1 MNFINGAQLLDYCE
15 KNNKKIS
22 EAMFERETTHL
33 EADPERT
40 MEKMRKAYSI
50 MKGSVKKPMEEDI
63 VSMGGMI
70 GGESKKLH
78 TLRNEGKNLCGSLV
92 SKAIAYA
99 MGVLEVNASMGLI
112 VAAPTAGSSGVIP
125 GVLCSV
131 QEEYGFTDEEI
142 VQALFNAGGI
152 GYLITRNAT
161 TAGAEGGCQAEVGSA
176 SAMAASAV
184 VELMGGTPS
193 QCMDAASLAIVN
205 ILGLVCDPIGG
216 LVENP
221 CQNRNAMGASNA
233 LVAAELVLAGIKSIT
248 PIDET
253 IEVMYAVGKSIP
265 SELRET
271 SMGGLA
277 VAKSACETCR
287 ACAEKRKKAK

>member
-1 MNFINGAQLLDYCE
+1 MNFINGAQLLEYCE
-15 KNNKKIS
+15 SNNKKIS

-63 VSMGGMI
+63 ISMGGMI

-131 QEEYGFTDEEI
+131 QEEYGFSDEEI

-184 VELMGGTPS
+184 VELFGGTPR

-233 LVAAELVLAGIKSIT
+233 LVAAELVLAGVKSIT

-253 IEVMYAVGKSIP
+253 IEVMYAVGKSLP

-287 ACAEKRKKAK
+287 ACAEKRNKK

>member
-1 MNFINGAQLLDYCE
+1 MNFINGAQLLEYCE
-15 KNNKKIS
+15 KENKKIS
-22 EAMFERETTHL
+22 EAMFEREVTHL

-63 VSMGGMI
+63 ISMGGMI

-131 QEEYGFTDEEI
+131 QEEYGFSDEEI

-184 VELMGGTPS
+184 VELFGGTPR

-277 VAKSACETCR
+277 IAKSACETCR
-287 ACAEKRKKAK
+287 ACAEKRKKN

>member
-1 MNFINGAQLLDYCE
+1 MNFTNGAQLLEYCE

-63 VSMGGMI
+63 ISMGGMI

-131 QEEYGFTDEEI
+131 QEEYGFSDEEI

-184 VELMGGTPS
+184 VELFGGTPR

-287 ACAEKRKKAK
+287 ACAEKRKKN

>member
-1 MNFINGAQLLDYCE
+1 MNFINGAQLLEYCE
-15 KNNKKIS
+15 KENKKIS

-40 MEKMRKAYSI
+40 MERMRKAYSI

-63 VSMGGMI
+63 ISMGGMI

-131 QEEYGFTDEEI
+131 QEEYGFSDEDI
-142 VQALFNAGGI
+142 VQALFNSGGI

-184 VELMGGTPS
+184 VELFGGTPR

-287 ACAEKRKKAK
+287 ACAEKRKKY

>member
-1 MNFINGAQLLDYCE
+1 MNFTNGAQLLDYCE

-63 VSMGGMI
+63 ISMGGMI

-131 QEEYGFTDEEI
+131 QEEYGFSDEEI

-184 VELMGGTPS
+184 VELFGGTPR

-287 ACAEKRKKAK
+287 ACAEKRKKN

>member
-50 MKGSVKKPMEEDI
+50 MKGSVKKPMEEEI
-63 VSMGGMI
+63 ISMGGMI

-131 QEEYGFTDEEI
+131 QEEYGFSDEEI

-184 VELMGGTPS
+184 VELFGGTPR

-253 IEVMYAVGKSIP
+253 IEVMYAVGKSLP

-277 VAKSACETCR
+277 IAKSACETCR
-287 ACAEKRKKAK
+287 ACAEKRKKK

>member
-22 EAMFERETTHL
+22 EAMFEREVTHL

-63 VSMGGMI
+63 ISMGGMI

-78 TLRNEGKNLCGSLV
+78 ELRNAGKNLCGSTV

-131 QEEYGFTDEEI
+131 QEEYGFSDEEI

-184 VELMGGTPS
+184 VELMGGTPR

-233 LVAAELVLAGIKSIT
+233 LVAAELVLAGIKRIT

-277 VAKSACETCR
+277 VAKSACETCK
-287 ACAEKRKKAK
+287 ACAEKRKKA

>member
-1 MNFINGAQLLDYCE
+1 MNFINGAQLLEYCE
-15 KNNKKIS
+15 KENKKIS
-22 EAMFERETTHL
+22 EAMFEREVTHL

-63 VSMGGMI
+63 ISMGGMI

-131 QEEYGFTDEEI
+131 QEEYGFSDEEI

-184 VELMGGTPS
+184 VELFGGTPR

-253 IEVMYAVGKSIP
+253 IEVMYAVGKSLP

-277 VAKSACETCR
+277 IAKSACETCR
-287 ACAEKRKKAK
+287 ACAEKRNKK

>member
-1 MNFINGAQLLDYCE
+1 MPYVKRTDITQNFPKAHSWKL
-15 KNNKKIS
+15 
-22 EAMFERETTHL
+22 
-33 EADPERT
+33 
-40 MEKMRKAYSI
+40 EKMRKAYSI

-131 QEEYGFTDEEI
+131 QEEYGFSDEEI

-184 VELMGGTPS
+184 VELFGGTPR

-277 VAKSACETCR
+277 IAKSACETCR
-287 ACAEKRKKAK
+287 ACAEKRKIAK

>member
-22 EAMFERETTHL
+22 EAMFEREVTHL

-50 MKGSVKKPMEEDI
+50 MKGSVKKPLEEDI
-63 VSMGGMI
+63 ISMGGMI

-78 TLRNEGKNLCGSLV
+78 ELRSAGKNLCGSTV

-125 GVLCSV
+125 GVLCTI
-131 QEEYGFTDEEI
+131 QEEYGFSDEEI

-184 VELMGGTPS
+184 VELMGGTPR

-253 IEVMYAVGKSIP
+253 IEVMYAVGKSLP

-277 VAKSACETCR
+277 VAPSACETCR
-287 ACAEKRKKAK
+287 ACAEKRKKN